1 MSLELVMQLMNKL
14 KIILQSNYVIISI
27 LILVILITILRINLP
42 VKTTYNLN
50 TTKVTGILLSS
61 KIKEEKVTIIIKG
74 KDKIQGTYYF
84 KTKQDK
90 KKYKKQLEVG
100 NKVTITGKMTLP
112 KTNTTKNLFNYQEYL
127 KKEKIYLIMQIEK
140 ITKEEEDTISL
151 FYKLKNKIETR
162 AKNPYIKSFLLGD
175 QSEIKEEVKTSFQKN
190 GISHLFAI
198 SGMQFIIIE
207 DCLSRILKKLNLK
220 EKNNFKIVIIC
231 LLFYLSILN
240 MTASILRGI
249 LFFILFSLNRYWNL
263 ALAKKTLITIAI
275 TITLLINPYYI
286 YEVGFWYSYI
296 ISIGLI
302 YFMKEEASYLI
313 SLLKSSYLAFL
324 LSIPISIYYFYEINI
339 ASILYNL
346 FYIPFIN
353 MIVFP
358 ASIITFLFPVVEPL
372 YNIVIKVLETS
383 SLYLNNINF
392 GKLIFARIPLI
403 FYIVELSIIFL
414 YLKTK
419 KKKILLL
426 LLLGLGLH
434 YYLPSIYQK
443 DFIKMIDVG
452 QGDSILIYSKGKS
465 SLIDT
470 GGKVA
475 YDANESSTI
484 TKYTTIP
491 LLKSLGIKKLNY
503 LFLTHGDKDHAGE
516 AIYLEKNFQVDNIY
530 LNLGQQ
536 QILEQNIR
544 KKIPRTKQVEQEEI
558 FQTGNF
564 TLYQINKKWE
574 DENTGSS
581 VFYVTHPDLTVL
593 LMADATTK
601 TESYLQKNYN
611 LKVDIVK
618 IGHHGSNTS
627 TSLSFLK
634 KTKPRLAL
642 ISVGENNR
650 YHHPSKEVLDRLSTQ
665 NIPYLQTK
673 TSGTITIYPQTEEV
687 VEDIDN

>member
-84 KTKQDK
+84 KTNEDQKTYQK
-90 KKYKKQLEVG
+90 EFQVG

-140 ITKEEEDTISL
+140 ITKEEDTISL

-263 ALAKKTLITIAI
+263 ALAKKTLIAIAI

-302 YFMKEEASYLI
+302 YFMKEDAYYLI

-324 LSIPISIYYFYEINI
+324 LSIPISLYYFYEINI

-426 LLLGLGLH
+426 LLLGLGVH

>member
-1 MSLELVMQLMNKL
+1 MQLMNKL
-14 KIILQSNYVIISI
+14 KIILQSNYVIVSI

-84 KTKQDK
+84 KTNEEQKTYQK
-90 KKYKKQLEVG
+90 EFQIG

-140 ITKEEEDTISL
+140 ITKEKDTISL

-263 ALAKKTLITIAI
+263 ALEKKTLITIAI

-302 YFMKEEASYLI
+302 YFMKEDTYYLI

-324 LSIPISIYYFYEINI
+324 LSIPISLYYFYEINI

-383 SLYLNNINF
+383 SLYFNNVNF

-419 KKKILLL
+419 KKKILLV

-484 TKYTTIP
+484 TKYSTIP
-491 LLKSLGIKKLNY
+491 LLKSLGIRKLNY

-544 KKIPRTKQVEQEEI
+544 KEIPRTKQVRQEEI

-574 DENTGSS
+574 DENAGSS
-581 VFYVTHPDLTVL
+581 VFYVTHPNLTVL

-601 TESYLQKNYN
+601 TEAYLQKKYN

-650 YHHPSKEVLDRLSTQ
+650 YHHPSKEVLDRLSKQ

>member
-14 KIILQSNYVIISI
+14 KIILQSNYVIVSI

-84 KTKQDK
+84 KTNEEQKTYQK
-90 KKYKKQLEVG
+90 EFQIG

-140 ITKEEEDTISL
+140 ITKEEDTISL

-162 AKNPYIKSFLLGD
+162 VKNPYIKSFLLGD

-275 TITLLINPYYI
+275 TITLLIKPYYI

-302 YFMKEEASYLI
+302 YFMKEDTYYLI

-324 LSIPISIYYFYEINI
+324 LSIPISLYYFYEINI

-383 SLYLNNINF
+383 SLYFNNVNF

-419 KKKILLL
+419 KKKILLV
-426 LLLGLGLH
+426 LLLGLGFH

-452 QGDSILIYSKGKS
+452 QGDSLLIYSKGKS

-484 TKYTTIP
+484 TKYSTIP
-491 LLKSLGIKKLNY
+491 LLKSLGIRKLNY

-544 KKIPRTKQVEQEEI
+544 KEIPRTKQVRQEEI

-574 DENTGSS
+574 DENAGSS
-581 VFYVTHPDLTVL
+581 VFYVTHPNLTVL

-601 TESYLQKNYN
+601 TEAYLQKNYN

-650 YHHPSKEVLDRLSTQ
+650 YHHPSKEVLDRLSKQ

>member
-84 KTKQDK
+84 KTRQDK

-140 ITKEEEDTISL
+140 ITKEDDTISL

-220 EKNNFKIVIIC
+220 EKTNFKIVIIC

-358 ASIITFLFPVVEPL
+358 ASIITFLFPVVESL
-372 YNIVIKVLETS
+372 YNIIIKVLETS
-383 SLYLNNINF
+383 SLYFNNINF
-392 GKLIFARIPLI
+392 GKFIFARIPLI
-403 FYIVELSIIFL
+403 FYVVELSIIFL

-434 YYLPSIYQK
+434 YYLPNIYQK

-516 AIYLEKNFQVDNIY
+516 AINLEKNFQVDNIY

>member
-27 LILVILITILRINLP
+27 LVLVILITILRINLP

-61 KIKEEKVTIIIKG
+61 KIKEEKVTIMIIG

-84 KTKQDK
+84 KTNEDK
-90 KKYKKQLEVG
+90 KTYQKEFQVG
-100 NKVTITGKMTLP
+100 NKVTITGKITLP

-140 ITKEEEDTISL
+140 ITKEDDTISL

-302 YFMKEEASYLI
+302 YFMNEDTYYLI
-313 SLLKSSYLAFL
+313 SLLKSSSLAFL
-324 LSIPISIYYFYEINI
+324 LSIPISLYYFYEINI

-353 MIVFP
+353 IIVFP

-516 AIYLEKNFQVDNIY
+516 AINLEKNFQVDNIY

>member
-1 MSLELVMQLMNKL
+1 MQLMNKL

-84 KTKQDK
+84 KTRQDK

-140 ITKEEEDTISL
+140 ITKEEDTISL
-151 FYKLKNKIETR
+151 FYKLKNRIETR

-263 ALAKKTLITIAI
+263 ALAKKTLIAIAI

-302 YFMKEEASYLI
+302 YFMKEDAYYLI

-324 LSIPISIYYFYEINI
+324 LSIPISLYYFYEINI

-516 AIYLEKNFQVDNIY
+516 AINLEKNFQVDNIY

>member
-61 KIKEEKVTIIIKG
+61 KIEEEKVTIIIKG

-84 KTKQDK
+84 KTNEDQKTYQK
-90 KKYKKQLEVG
+90 EFQVG

-140 ITKEEEDTISL
+140 ITKEEDTISL

-175 QSEIKEEVKTSFQKN
+175 QSEIKEEVKISFQKN

-263 ALAKKTLITIAI
+263 ALAKKTLIAIAI

-302 YFMKEEASYLI
+302 YFMKEDAYYLI

-324 LSIPISIYYFYEINI
+324 LSIPISLYYFYEINI

-491 LLKSLGIKKLNY
+491 LLKSLGIRKLNY

-516 AIYLEKNFQVDNIY
+516 AINLEKNFQVDNIY

-536 QILEQNIR
+536 QALEQNIR

-673 TSGTITIYPQTEEV
+673 ASGTITIYPQTEEV

>member
-1 MSLELVMQLMNKL
+1 MQLMNKL

-61 KIKEEKVTIIIKG
+61 KIEEEKVTIIIKG

-84 KTKQDK
+84 KTNEDQKTYQK
-90 KKYKKQLEVG
+90 EFQVG

-140 ITKEEEDTISL
+140 ITKEEDTISL

-175 QSEIKEEVKTSFQKN
+175 QSEIKEEVKISFQKN

-263 ALAKKTLITIAI
+263 ALAKKTLIAIAI

-302 YFMKEEASYLI
+302 YFMKEDAYYLI

-324 LSIPISIYYFYEINI
+324 LSIPISLYYFYEINI

-419 KKKILLL
+419 KKKILLV

-491 LLKSLGIKKLNY
+491 LLKSLGIRKLNY

-516 AIYLEKNFQVDNIY
+516 AINLEKNFQVDNIY

-536 QILEQNIR
+536 QALEQNIR

-673 TSGTITIYPQTEEV
+673 ASGTITIYPQTEEV

>member
-1 MSLELVMQLMNKL
+1 MQLMNKL

-27 LILVILITILRINLP
+27 LVLVILITILRINLP

-61 KIKEEKVTIIIKG
+61 KIKEEKVTIMIKG

-84 KTKQDK
+84 KTNEDK
-90 KKYKKQLEVG
+90 KTYQKEFQVG

-140 ITKEEEDTISL
+140 ISKEEDTISL

-240 MTASILRGI
+240 ITASILRGI

-302 YFMKEEASYLI
+302 YFMKEDTYYLI
-313 SLLKSSYLAFL
+313 SLLKSSSLAFL
-324 LSIPISIYYFYEINI
+324 LSIPISLYYFYEINI

-353 MIVFP
+353 IIVFP

-392 GKLIFARIPLI
+392 GKLIFARISLI

-491 LLKSLGIKKLNY
+491 LLKSLGIRKLNY

-516 AIYLEKNFQVDNIY
+516 AINLEKNFQVDNIY

-536 QILEQNIR
+536 QALEQNIR

>member
-1 MSLELVMQLMNKL
+1 MQLMNKL

-100 NKVTITGKMTLP
+100 NKVTITGKITLP

-140 ITKEEEDTISL
+140 ISKEEDTISL

-302 YFMKEEASYLI
+302 YFMKEDAYYLI

-324 LSIPISIYYFYEINI
+324 LSIPISLYYFYEINI

-358 ASIITFLFPVVEPL
+358 TSIITFLFPVVEPL

-452 QGDSILIYSKGKS
+452 QGDSALLYSKGEAL
-465 SLIDT
+465 LIDT
-470 GGKVA
+470 GGNIYSEDSVA
-475 YDANESSTI
+475 
-484 TKYTTIP
+484 KYKIIP
-491 LLKSLGIKKLNY
+491 LLKSLGIKKLKFA
-503 LFLTHGDKDHAGE
+503 LLTHGDYDHMGD
-516 AIYLEKNFQVDNIY
+516 IFY
-530 LNLGQQ
+530 LNNNFKIEKIKINLGS
-536 QILEQNIR
+536 
-544 KKIPRTKQVEQEEI
+544 KKEIEKEISKWKKTSKSKQDEIITLGNFKIVELNKAWQEE
-558 FQTGNF
+558 
-564 TLYQINKKWE
+564 
-574 DENTGSS
+574 NTSS
-581 VFYVTHPDLTVL
+581 SIYYVMHKNLNIL
-593 LMADATTK
+593 FLGDATK
-601 TESYLQKNYN
+601 ISEKYIVKNYN
-611 LKVDIVK
+611 LKPDIIK
-618 IGHHGSNTS
+618 LGHHGSNTS
-627 TSLSFLK
+627 TSTKLLKELSPKL
-634 KTKPRLAL
+634 TI
-642 ISVGENNR
+642 ISVGKNNR
-650 YHHPSKEVLDRLSTQ
+650 YNHPSKEVLLKLEKY
-665 NIPYLQTK
+665 NIPNLKTK
-673 TSGTITIYPQTEEV
+673 DVGTITIYPKNQTITT
-687 VEDIDN
+687 DGNLQS

>member
-27 LILVILITILRINLP
+27 LVLVILITILRINLP

-61 KIKEEKVTIIIKG
+61 KIKEEKVTIMIKG

-84 KTKQDK
+84 KTNEDK
-90 KKYKKQLEVG
+90 KTYQKEFQVG
-100 NKVTITGKMTLP
+100 NKVTITGKITLP

-140 ITKEEEDTISL
+140 ISKEEDTISL

-240 MTASILRGI
+240 ITASILRGI

-302 YFMKEEASYLI
+302 YFMKEDAYYLI

-324 LSIPISIYYFYEINI
+324 FSIPISLYYFYEINI

-516 AIYLEKNFQVDNIY
+516 AIYLEKDFQVDNIY

-544 KKIPRTKQVEQEEI
+544 KEIPRTKQVGQEEI

>member
-1 MSLELVMQLMNKL
+1 MQLMNKL

-27 LILVILITILRINLP
+27 LVLVILITILRINLP

-61 KIKEEKVTIIIKG
+61 KIKEEKVTIMIKG

-84 KTKQDK
+84 KTNEDK
-90 KKYKKQLEVG
+90 KTYQKEFQVG

-140 ITKEEEDTISL
+140 ISKEEDTISL

-240 MTASILRGI
+240 ITASILRGI

-286 YEVGFWYSYI
+286 YELGFWYSYI

-302 YFMKEEASYLI
+302 YFMKEDTYYLI
-313 SLLKSSYLAFL
+313 SLLKSSSLAFL
-324 LSIPISIYYFYEINI
+324 LSIPISLYYFYEINI

-353 MIVFP
+353 IIVFP

-392 GKLIFARIPLI
+392 GKLIFARISLI

-491 LLKSLGIKKLNY
+491 LLKSLGIRKLNY

-516 AIYLEKNFQVDNIY
+516 AINLEKNFQVDNIY

-536 QILEQNIR
+536 QALEQNIR

>member
-1 MSLELVMQLMNKL
+1 MQLMNKL

-84 KTKQDK
+84 KTNEDQKTYQK
-90 KKYKKQLEVG
+90 EFQVG

-140 ITKEEEDTISL
+140 ITKEEDTISL

-263 ALAKKTLITIAI
+263 ALAKKTLIAIAI

-302 YFMKEEASYLI
+302 YFMKEDAYYLI

-324 LSIPISIYYFYEINI
+324 LSIPISLYYFYEINI

-426 LLLGLGLH
+426 LLLGLGVH

-516 AIYLEKNFQVDNIY
+516 AINLEKNFQVDNIY

>member
-1 MSLELVMQLMNKL
+1 MQLMNKL
-14 KIILQSNYVIISI
+14 KIILQSNYVIVSI

-84 KTKQDK
+84 KTNEEQKTYQK
-90 KKYKKQLEVG
+90 EFQIG

-140 ITKEEEDTISL
+140 ITKEEDTISL

-302 YFMKEEASYLI
+302 YFMNEDTYYLI

-324 LSIPISIYYFYEINI
+324 LSIPISLYYFYEINI

-426 LLLGLGLH
+426 LLLGLGFH

-443 DFIKMIDVG
+443 DFIKIIDVG

-558 FQTGNF
+558 FQIGNF

-574 DENTGSS
+574 DENAGSS
-581 VFYVTHPDLTVL
+581 VFYVTHPNLTVL

-601 TESYLQKNYN
+601 TEAYLQKNYN

>member
-1 MSLELVMQLMNKL
+1 MQLMNKL

-61 KIKEEKVTIIIKG
+61 KIEEEKVTIIIKG

-84 KTKQDK
+84 KTNEDQKTYQK
-90 KKYKKQLEVG
+90 EFQVG

-140 ITKEEEDTISL
+140 ITKEEDTISL
-151 FYKLKNKIETR
+151 FYKLKDKIETR

-302 YFMKEEASYLI
+302 YFMKEDAYYLI

-324 LSIPISIYYFYEINI
+324 LSIPISLYYFYEINI

-491 LLKSLGIKKLNY
+491 LLKSLGIRKLNY
-503 LFLTHGDKDHAGE
+503 LFFTHGDQDHAGE
-516 AIYLEKNFQVDNIY
+516 TLYLEKNFQIDNIY
-530 LNLGQQ
+530 LNLGQEQ
-536 QILEQNIR
+536 VLERNII
-544 KKIPRTKQVEQEEI
+544 KEIPRTKKVKQDQL
-558 FQTGNF
+558 FQIGNF
-564 TLYQINKKWE
+564 TLYQINKEWK
-574 DENTGSS
+574 DENTESS
-581 VFYVTHPDLTVL
+581 VFYVNHPYLTIL
-593 LMADATTK
+593 LTGDATIQ
-601 TESYLQKNYN
+601 TEEYLLKRYH
-611 LKVDIVK
+611 LKVDILKV
-618 IGHHGSNTS
+618 GHHGSNTS

-634 KTKPRLAL
+634 ETKPRLAL

-650 YHHPSKEVLDRLSTQ
+650 YHHPSKEVIKRLTDE

-673 TSGTITIYPQTEEV
+673 TSGTITIYPKTEEV
-687 VEDIDN
+687 IEDKKER

>member
-1 MSLELVMQLMNKL
+1 MQLMNKL

-140 ITKEEEDTISL
+140 ITKEEDTISL
-151 FYKLKNKIETR
+151 FYKLKDKIETR

-302 YFMKEEASYLI
+302 YFMKEDAYYLI

-324 LSIPISIYYFYEINI
+324 LSIPISLYYFYEINI

-516 AIYLEKNFQVDNIY
+516 AINLEKNFQVDNIY